1 MLRIMD
7 GGSRIGFYF
16 ILALLAALLTARF
29 FSGLKEYIKNRK
41 QPVMKDTAVVLDR
54 EALPGGLVMKLTFAT
69 LRCGTLTL
77 EMTEKEAKLFKEGS
91 RGILTWQGG
100 DYRSFVPER
109 TGGR

>member
-29 FSGLKEYIKNRK
+29 FSSLKEYIKNRK

-54 EALPGGLVMKLTFAT
+54 EVLPGGLVVRMTFAT
-69 LRCGTLTL
+69 LNSGALSL
-77 EMTEKEAKLFKEGS
+77 EMAEKEAKLFKEGS
-91 RGILTWQGG
+91 RGTLTWQGR
-100 DYRSFVPER
+100 DYRSFVPEKPQAF
-109 TGGR
+109 

>member
-1 MLRIMD
+1 MLQITG

-16 ILALLAALLTARF
+16 ILALLVLLLTAKIL
-29 FSGLKEYIKNRK
+29 SGLREFVKNRK

-69 LRCGTLTL
+69 LSHGALAL
-77 EMTEKEAKLFKEGS
+77 EMTEREAKLFKEGS

-100 DYRSFVPER
+100 DFRSFVPER
-109 TGGR
+109 RGGR

>member
-69 LRCGTLTL
+69 LSHGALAL
-77 EMTEKEAKLFKEGS
+77 EMTEREAKLFKEGS

-100 DYRSFVPER
+100 DFRSFVPER
-109 TGGR
+109 RGGR